1 MRSESTSG
9 RTSGCSNVSRPP
21 PRTSSSRRKSSRRR
35 YDYRHTPRTRTPTL
49 HAGDGSPNWSPNPPC
64 WQRRRR
70 PYCVARSLFRECA
83 SQVRKAPQ
91 VYLLCLI
98 LGSTSQCLV
107 LGPHIA
113 SQRLVPK
120 FASSAWSHARSLPVR
135 GPTRVRPTR
144 FAPSLLTPFR
154 STRFVGLRPFSSLA
168 PLAPLAPLAG
178 RP

>member
-70 PYCVARSLFRECA
+70 PYCVARSLFRECV
-83 SQVRKAPQ
+83 SQVRRAPQ

-98 LGSTSQCLV
+98 LGSTSQCSV
-107 LGPHIA
+107 LGPRIA
-113 SQRLVPK
+113 SQRLVPRA
-120 FASSAWSHARSLPVR
+120 FASSAWSHARSPH
-135 GPTRVRPTR
+135 
-144 FAPSLLTPFR
+144 SLRSLAATPFR